1 MKNYGLPYQGSK
13 NRIIPWLINALPG
26 ADTFV
31 DLFAGGCSV
40 SHAAML
46 SGRFRH
52 VIANDITDS
61 ALVFRD
67 ALHGKFKDERRWISR
82 DEYFR
87 LKPTDAYA
95 RLCFSFGNAERSY
108 CYSEEIEPYK
118 RACHYAVCFDVWEPF
133 LSLCPD
139 VVDFVR
145 KILSG
150 KRGLHQRR
158 ITFKSAVEKILK
170 FGIEKTK
177 AVEMQNL
184 ENFERLR
191 YLEHIQRLERLQ
203 SLECSERF
211 NGGGIANISLEV
223 SQQDYRDVAI
233 PDNSV
238 VYCDPPYK
246 DTYKYIT
253 TFDHDA
259 FYAWCLDNPHPVFVS
274 EYDMPDGFTAI
285 DATPIQNLMNS
296 DKPVS
301 RIEKLFVQTK
311 FADRYQ
317 NPLLMF

>member
-61 ALVFRD
+61 AFVFRD
-67 ALHGKFKDERRWISR
+67 ALHGKFKNERRWISR
-82 DEYFR
+82 DDFFR
-87 LKPTDAYA
+87 LKDTDAYA
-95 RLCFSFGNAERSY
+95 RLCFSFGNDQRSY
-108 CYSEEIEPYK
+108 CYSKEIEPYK
-118 RACHYAVCFDVWEPF
+118 RAYHYAVCFDDWKP
-133 LSLCPD
+133 LTALCPD
-139 VVDFVR
+139 VVSVA
-145 KILSG
+145 KKVLSG
-150 KRGLHQRR
+150 KRDLQQRR
-158 ITFKSAVEKILK
+158 IAFGSTVMEIQKSIKDKTRAVEI
-170 FGIEKTK
+170 
-177 AVEMQNL
+177 QNL
-184 ENFERLR
+184 EYVERLQS
-191 YLEHIQRLERLQ
+191 LQRLQ
-203 SLECSERF
+203 SLECLVNLECLERL
-211 NGGGIANISLEV
+211 NGGWIANIPLEV
-223 SQQDYRDVAI
+223 SQKDYRDVAI

-246 DTYKYIT
+246 DTKKYT
-253 TFDHDA
+253 STFDHDA
-259 FYAWCLDNPHPVFVS
+259 FYGWCLDNPHPVFIS

-285 DATPIQNLMNS
+285 DATPIKNLMNS

>member
-82 DEYFR
+82 EDFFR
-87 LKPTDAYA
+87 LKDTDAYA
-95 RLCFSFGNAERSY
+95 RLCFSFGNDQRSY
-108 CYSEEIEPYK
+108 CYSKEIEPYK
-118 RACHYAVCFDVWEPF
+118 RAYHYVVCFDDWEP
-133 LSLCPD
+133 LTELRPD
-139 VVDFVR
+139 VVPVA
-145 KILSG
+145 KKALNG
-150 KRGLHQRR
+150 KRDLQQRR
-158 ITFKSAVEKILK
+158 IAFGSAVMEIQKSLNGNTRSTESK
-170 FGIEKTK
+170 K
-177 AVEMQNL
+177 L
-184 ENFERLR
+184 ESS
-191 YLEHIQRLERLQ
+191 ERLQ
-203 SLECSERF
+203 SLQRLQHLERLVNLECLEGL
-211 NGGGIANISLEV
+211 NGGCIANIPLDV
-223 SQQDYRDVAI
+223 SQQDYRDVVI

-246 DTYKYIT
+246 NTKKYT
-253 TFDHDA
+253 STFDHDA
-259 FYAWCLDNPHPVFVS
+259 FYSWCLDNPHPVFIS
-274 EYDMPDGFTAI
+274 EYDMPEGFTAI
-285 DATPIQNLMNS
+285 DATPIKNLMNRY
-296 DKPVS
+296 KPVS

>member
-82 DEYFR
+82 DDFFR
-87 LKPTDAYA
+87 LKDTDAYA
-95 RLCFSFGNAERSY
+95 RLCFSFGNDQRSY
-108 CYSEEIEPYK
+108 CYSKEIEPYK
-118 RACHYAVCFDVWEPF
+118 RAYHYAVCFDDWAP
-133 LSLCPD
+133 LTALRPD
-139 VVDFVR
+139 VVSVA
-145 KILSG
+145 KKALSG
-150 KRGLHQRR
+150 KRDLRQRR
-158 ITFKSAVEKILK
+158 IAFGSAVKELRKQNIV
-170 FGIEKTK
+170 KTR
-177 AVEMQNL
+177 AVEIQNL
-184 ENFERLR
+184 EIFEWLQF
-191 YLEHIQRLERLQ
+191 LQTLQMLERIQ
-203 SLECSERF
+203 SLECSEHS
-211 NGGGIANISLEV
+211 NGGGIANIPLDV
-223 SQQDYRDVAI
+223 SQQDYRDVPI

-246 DTYKYIT
+246 NTKKYT
-253 TFDHDA
+253 SSFDHDA

-274 EYDMPDGFTAI
+274 EYDMPEGFTAI